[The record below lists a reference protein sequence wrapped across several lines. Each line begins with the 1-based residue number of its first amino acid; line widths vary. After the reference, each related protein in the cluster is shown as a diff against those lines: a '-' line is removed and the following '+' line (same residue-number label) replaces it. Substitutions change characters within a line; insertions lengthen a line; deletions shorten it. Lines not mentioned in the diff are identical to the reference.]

1 MSKNKKSSGWEGP
14 LPTENPLFLS
24 RKCLILNYKHQT
36 DFFVKLK
43 SSPFAIVGVN
53 YQSVSGKYKS
63 NININTNKDMI
74 AKDL

>member
-1 MSKNKKSSGWEGP
+1 MGWTLAPRKSTFW
-14 LPTENPLFLS
+14 S
-24 RKCLILNYKHQT
+24 RKSLILSYKRQT
-36 DFFVKLK
+36 DSFVKLK

-74 AKDL
+74 VKDL